1 MSAQKAIRPK
11 NLLTRRQA
19 LARAIEL
26 QRREALKHH
35 IVELLERIEKLK
47 GELEDMKIV
56 DEVDEETLRSR
67 IEDDLDLD
75 SESDSDDYGGMEEVI
90 MIHETTFVLLMFW
103 LI

>member
-1 MSAQKAIRPK
+1 
-11 NLLTRRQA
+11 
-19 LARAIEL
+19 
-26 QRREALKHH
+26 
-35 IVELLERIEKLK
+35 
-47 GELEDMKIV
+47 MKIV

-75 SESDSDDYGGMEEVI
+75 SESNSDDYGGMEEVI